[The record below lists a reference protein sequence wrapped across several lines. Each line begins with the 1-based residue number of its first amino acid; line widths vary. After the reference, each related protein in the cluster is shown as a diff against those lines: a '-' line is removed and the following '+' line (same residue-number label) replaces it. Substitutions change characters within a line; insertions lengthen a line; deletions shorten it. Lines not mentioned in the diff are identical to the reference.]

1 MRFYTP
7 KKLKIPSLAL
17 AMLLAASGVANAQSS
32 SPALPPGATVF
43 TNPID
48 YSETEEEPSS
58 PETAFSTGWSRSST
72 STAKTKSVPEPSTAI
87 GLTAAAGLA
96 LWRKKKRASAPI

>member
-1 MRFYTP
+1 MRFHIP
-7 KKLKIPSLAL
+7 QKLKIPSLAL
-17 AMLLAASGVANAQSS
+17 AMLLCAGGVANAQSS

-58 PETAFSTGWSRSST
+58 PETAFSEGWSGSGT
-72 STAKTKSVPEPSTAI
+72 STARTRSVPEPSAVI
-87 GLTAAAGLA
+87 GLTATVGLTM
-96 LWRKKKRASAPI
+96 LRKKKRASAPM